1 MKHIITALL
10 ILLSSCAKSGLELV
24 PEGPTRNLWQSIDD
38 LSRTKNRAGLLLDKA
53 RERYYTDKHTMDK
66 VLTINKQTVECTD
79 ALPLSNKQTMD
90 AFIADMH
97 RPDRIKPDSY
107 YLQRFADFY
116 LDASTCYSRHNTALE
131 GILKL

>member
-1 MKHIITALL
+1 M
-10 ILLSSCAKSGLELV
+10 ILLLSGCAKSDFELV

-53 RERYYTDKHTMDK
+53 RERYYTDKHTMAK
-66 VLTINKQTVECTD
+66 VLQINKQTVECTD
-79 ALPLSNKQTMD
+79 TLPLSNKQTMD

-97 RPDRIKPDSY
+97 RQDRIKPDSY

-116 LDASTCYSRHNTALE
+116 QSASACYSRHNTALE